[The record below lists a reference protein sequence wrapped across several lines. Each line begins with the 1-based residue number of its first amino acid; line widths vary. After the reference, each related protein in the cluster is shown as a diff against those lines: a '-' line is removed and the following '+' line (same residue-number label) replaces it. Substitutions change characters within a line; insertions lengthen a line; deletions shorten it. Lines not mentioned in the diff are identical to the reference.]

1 VNAVSYSFLTVLLLL
16 FLLLLLYDLCSDE
29 LRALGPHPGSAELH
43 PQVAAE
49 ASYKIFTEVKA
60 ISMFY

>member
-1 VNAVSYSFLTVLLLL
+1 MCH
-16 FLLLLLYDLCSDE
+16 CSDE

-49 ASYKIFTEVKA
+49 ASYKIFTEVTA
-60 ISMFY
+60 LSARTLLAYILHVLCDGMLI